1 MKKILIPIASIIA
14 CVIFGASF
22 VRSTENVDCF
32 RRGYTFWSDS
42 LSLWN
47 SCLRR
52 KRQTMIET
60 IIVYLAG
67 GALAIALFFV
77 LVARIVRLITGKDLL
92 NKKFP
97 FIRDITNKM
106 FLIGI
111 TFAVVYVLVMAFI

>member
-1 MKKILIPIASIIA
+1 
-14 CVIFGASF
+14 
-22 VRSTENVDCF
+22 
-32 RRGYTFWSDS
+32 
-42 LSLWN
+42 
-47 SCLRR
+47 
-52 KRQTMIET
+52 MIEI

-77 LVARIVRLITGKDLL
+77 LLARIVRLITGRDLL

-111 TFAVVYVLVMAFI
+111 TFAVVYIIVMVFI

>member
-1 MKKILIPIASIIA
+1 
-14 CVIFGASF
+14 
-22 VRSTENVDCF
+22 
-32 RRGYTFWSDS
+32 
-42 LSLWN
+42 
-47 SCLRR
+47 
-52 KRQTMIET
+52 MIEP

-77 LVARIVRLITGKDLL
+77 LLARIVRLITGKDLL

-111 TFAVVYVLVMAFI
+111 TFAVVYVVLMALM

>member
-1 MKKILIPIASIIA
+1 
-14 CVIFGASF
+14 
-22 VRSTENVDCF
+22 
-32 RRGYTFWSDS
+32 
-42 LSLWN
+42 
-47 SCLRR
+47 
-52 KRQTMIET
+52 MIET
-60 IIVYLAG
+60 VLVYFAG

-111 TFAVVYVLVMAFI
+111 TFAVVYVILIAFI